1 MPVIMDEILRR
12 TRERVAALP
21 AVPDSDRQPV
31 SLTRAIRECRD
42 RNPVIAEVKFASP
55 SRGPIHPPGD
65 PAAIA
70 REYVAGG
77 AVAISVLTEPF
88 FFGGSPEK
96 LAAVRRA
103 VSVPILRKDFIID
116 PRQIPETKALGADA
130 VLLIAAVLGPELA
143 SFVDGARELGL
154 EPLVEVHTRE
164 EADLAV
170 DAGADL
176 IGINNRDLR
185 TMSVDLTTTR
195 RLAGHLGPGR
205 TIVSESGI
213 RWPFDVRSLR
223 DCCDGFLIG
232 SALMAD
238 ADRKKKLEGFVYA

>member
-1 MPVIMDEILRR
+1 MIMDQIIRR
-12 TRERVAALP
+12 TRERVAATPLSP
-21 AVPDSDRQPV
+21 ESDRCPV
-31 SLTRAIRECRD
+31 SLTEAIRDCRD
-42 RNPVIAEVKFASP
+42 RNAVIAEVKFASP
-55 SRGPIHPPGD
+55 SRGPIHPPDD

-88 FFGGSPEK
+88 FFHGSPEI
-96 LAAVRRA
+96 LEAVRRA
-103 VSVPILRKDFIID
+103 VPVPILRKDFIID
-116 PRQIPETKALGADA
+116 PRQLRETKSLGADA
-130 VLLIAAVLGPELA
+130 VLLIAAVLGPDLA

-185 TMSVDLTTTR
+185 TMAIDLNTTR
-195 RLAGHLGPGR
+195 RLAGHLAPGR
-205 TIVSESGI
+205 TIVSESGFL
-213 RWPFDVRSLR
+213 WPFDVRRLR
-223 DCCDGFLIG
+223 DSCDAFLIG
-232 SALMAD
+232 SVLMAA